1 MLNNTDTVFPQA
13 ITSTPLKF
21 PAQMFDQVRFC
32 RTNAPPAIILLYL
45 SREGRVTQAVSAL
58 VLHIILP
65 VFRGFFFGYSGFSA
79 SVN

>member
-21 PAQMFDQVRFC
+21 PVQMFDQVKFC

-45 SREGRVTQAVSAL
+45 SREARVTQAVS
-58 VLHIILP
+58 
-65 VFRGFFFGYSGFSA
+65 SA
-79 SVN
+79 SHKWS